1 MLKILKVSGVI
12 LVCCLLGTVSFAC
25 PRSKDKCECSTA
37 KEFMLSN
44 VSMMEESSALLAKRG
59 GEMKEKAK
67 EKRERKY
74 EELNNDLSEHGQ
86 FLIEQAEII
95 MQNGK
100 VVMMYAEEIEGDVF
114 EIPDS
119 QKMQAK
125 MDAAKLIDNGKRMRR
140 IAKMAR
146 EKSAKQME
154 EASYIQ
160 DMELKEEMKEHQ
172 EEVSIFLDTVI
183 DNANAMISSGELLQM
198 EVQ

>member
-1 MLKILKVSGVI
+1 
-12 LVCCLLGTVSFAC
+12 
-25 PRSKDKCECSTA
+25 
-37 KEFMLSN
+37 
-44 VSMMEESSALLAKRG
+44 MMEESSALLAKRG